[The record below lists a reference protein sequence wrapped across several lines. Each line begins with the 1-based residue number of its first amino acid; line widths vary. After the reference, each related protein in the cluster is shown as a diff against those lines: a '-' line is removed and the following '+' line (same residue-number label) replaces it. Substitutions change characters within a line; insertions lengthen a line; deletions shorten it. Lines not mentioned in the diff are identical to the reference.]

1 MKKTEVLKKMESL
14 DPSTK
19 AQAQEL
25 LKLMEEEMKKPL
37 NNKNVGKID
46 KYYKKLDKLLGTEL
60 PEEDQEKAEVWERS
74 RR

>member
-1 MKKTEVLKKMESL
+1 MKKTEVLEKMESL

-19 AQAQEL
+19 AQVQEL
-25 LKLMEEEMKKPL
+25 LKLMEEEMKKSL

-60 PEEDQEKAEVWERS
+60 SEEDQEKAEVWERS